1 MNLDAIF
8 MLTDMKGNSYDDVR
22 PTRIVTEV
30 PVYSGG
36 DAWYHQ
42 TVTRGEGA
50 LGTAANTLIGV
61 LIFLMMKKRVQFK
74 KDNK

>member
-1 MNLDAIF
+1 
-8 MLTDMKGNSYDDVR
+8 
-22 PTRIVTEV
+22 
-30 PVYSGG
+30 VYSGG

-42 TVTRGEGA
+42 TVTRGEAA